1 MTVIFLTHAE
11 VVIDP
16 DLPVPEWPLNA
27 LGRARHARFARDP
40 ALAGV
45 GTIFCSAEQKARD
58 GADLTA
64 EVLGASPR
72 VREGLGEND
81 RSATGY
87 LPGPEFQATADR
99 FFANP
104 EQSIRGWERAAD
116 AQTRIFAAVRDALAE
131 PRPEGDVLFV
141 AHGGVATL
149 LRCHLAGIEITRK
162 QDQTGGGGNWFAF
175 APDMTTAPTE
185 WRAI

>member
-16 DLPVPEWPLNA
+16 ETPVPDWPLND
-27 LGRARHARFARDP
+27 LGRSRHMRFATDP
-40 ALAGV
+40 ALKHV
-45 GTIFCSAEQKARD
+45 TTIFCSAERKARD
-58 GADLTA
+58 GAEITGA
-64 EVLGASPR
+64 TLGVTPR
-72 VREGLGEND
+72 IREALGEND

-87 LPGPEFQATADR
+87 LPGPEFEATADL

-104 EQSIRGWERAAD
+104 QDSIRGWERAVD
-116 AQTRIFAAVRDALAE
+116 AQARIVTAVQEALAE
-131 PRPEGDVLFV
+131 PRPEGGVLFV

-149 LRCHLAGIEITRK
+149 LRCHLAGIPISRE
-162 QDQTGGGGNWFAF
+162 QDQSGGGGNWYAF